1 MSSSL
6 SLLLPSFLGW
16 SVASSVDCH
25 ANLISIQFFLF
36 GVGISRGN
44 PGRVLYGT
52 DVVGDVCGTDNEPL
66 KIGDTEVPNSGKNLE
81 KAKFLFFDISKT
93 AAIVARLAG
102 DSADSQLT
110 DIVEATGGASFSGT
124 PREYCI
130 SGAAGAAALHR
141 GHQEVT
147 SIALT
152 PDMDAETKQHVRRIS
167 KQLQTEGECS
177 RAVRLKRSLSRTWEG
192 GEEEGGRVAQM
203 RGFLLN
209 ARLCHNRVNSTAKL
223 VNTKDEEREG
233 REIESTA
240 ELSNQE
246 LTNLTNPNS
255 SMILVV
261 LEPEGRLKV
270 WRTSGLNT
278 EQATQLMDLNP
289 VNVALTGG
297 GACRRCVESC
307 PDG

>member
-1 MSSSL
+1 M
-6 SLLLPSFLGW
+6 
-16 SVASSVDCH
+16 A
-25 ANLISIQFFLF
+25 
-36 GVGISRGN
+36 
-44 PGRVLYGT
+44 
-52 DVVGDVCGTDNEPL
+52 NEPI

-93 AAIVARLAG
+93 AAIVAKLAG
-102 DSADSQLT
+102 DNADSKLT
-110 DIVEATGGASFSGT
+110 DLVDATGGASFSGT

-130 SGAAGAAALHR
+130 SGGAAALHR
-141 GHQEVT
+141 AEHEVT

-152 PDMDAETKQHVRRIS
+152 PDMDAETKQRVRRIS
-167 KQLQTEGECS
+167 KQLQTEAECR
-177 RAVRLKRSLSRTWEG
+177 RAVRLKRSLSRTWEEG
-192 GEEEGGRVAQM
+192 RGEEGGSVQM

-223 VNTKDEEREG
+223 VNAEEEERES
-233 REIESTA
+233 RKIEFSKQ
-240 ELSNQE
+240 ELS
-246 LTNLTNPNS
+246 NLTNPNS

-297 GACRRCVESC
+297 GACRRCVEEC

>member
-1 MSSSL
+1 M
-6 SLLLPSFLGW
+6 
-16 SVASSVDCH
+16 
-25 ANLISIQFFLF
+25 
-36 GVGISRGN
+36 
-44 PGRVLYGT
+44 
-52 DVVGDVCGTDNEPL
+52 GDVCGTANEPI

-93 AAIVARLAG
+93 AAIVAKLAG

-110 DIVEATGGASFSGT
+110 DLVDATGGASFSGT

-141 GHQEVT
+141 SQQEVT

-167 KQLQTEGECS
+167 KQLQTEAECR

-192 GEEEGGRVAQM
+192 SGEEGGRAQM

-209 ARLCHNRVNSTAKL
+209 ARLCHNRENSTAKL
-223 VNTKDEEREG
+223 VNAKEEERES
-233 REIESTA
+233 RKIESMA
-240 ELSNQE
+240 EFSSQELS
-246 LTNLTNPNS
+246 NLTNPNS

-297 GACRRCVESC
+297 GACRRCVEEC